1 VGRIRSLLE
10 QREQWD
16 DTLFVVTSDHGEAF
30 FEHGLARHDLVPF
43 EEVLRVPLV
52 VSWPRAMAGRAGHVL
67 TNPAWH
73 IDLFPTLLSL
83 AGVAAPRAGAGSDLS
98 PAILGASVQQAERS
112 LFPLVLRPA
121 HRGQEPGRRV
131 ALRGN
136 LKRIDGH
143 PDFGD
148 PTGLLFDLH
157 SDPGEGQNLRSQR
170 PGEWREL
177 QDLTTEWEQGLRP
190 TAPVH
195 QNTGR
200 PLRGGDDERALSL
213 PVPQQEELR
222 ALGYAE

>member
-1 VGRIRSLLE
+1 
-10 QREQWD
+10 
-16 DTLFVVTSDHGEAF
+16 
-30 FEHGLARHDLVPF
+30 
-43 EEVLRVPLV
+43 
-52 VSWPRAMAGRAGHVL
+52 MNL

-83 AGVAAPRAGAGSDLS
+83 AGVAAPQTGAGSDLS
-98 PAILGASVQQAERS
+98 RAILGVSVQEAKRT
-112 LFPLVLRPA
+112 LFPLILRPA
-121 HRGQEPGRRV
+121 HREQEPGRRV

-148 PTGLLFDLH
+148 PIGLLFDLQ
-157 SDPGEGQNLRSQR
+157 SDPAEGQNLRLQR

-177 QDLTTEWEQGLRP
+177 QDRIAEWEQGLRP
-190 TAPVH
+190 IAPVH

-200 PLRGGDDERALSL
+200 PLRGVADEQELSL
-213 PVPQQEELR
+213 PTPQREELR